1 MSSTREMRS
10 RSLRS
15 MRTSGVAAVVPIAY
29 SCGRTVVSVVMPCS
43 VSMTSQSNPARPH
56 ASATYGEPVESQ
68 VPNVVSPPRTRSRR
82 VVMAR

>member
-1 MSSTREMRS
+1 
-10 RSLRS
+10 
-15 MRTSGVAAVVPIAY
+15 MRTMGVAAVVPIAY

-82 VVMAR
+82 VVMPR